1 MTKKMQTPETDIMV
15 ESKGKVESF
24 FDKYGNKLMWALV
37 AVTIIVVGVFVW
49 KNQSEKAAVEAEQKA
64 QAALF
69 GVMVEYSAA
78 DVDNVAAAEAY
89 AAVNNKYQDAAAGNI
104 AAYMAASSYLQANE
118 LDKAKAAIAKYE
130 NTDGDFGKMINALAL
145 TMKGD
150 IAVEE
155 MDYKTA
161 AANFAKALKAS
172 TTESLYMK
180 NAKKLA
186 LVYEAM
192 GDDANAQQVY
202 ENAVKKYP
210 ENKSFEKYIK

>member
-161 AANFAKALKAS
+161 AANFVKALKAS

-192 GDDANAQQVY
+192 GDEANAQQVY
-202 ENAVKKYP
+202 KNAVKKYP

>member
-49 KNQSEKAAVEAEQKA
+49 NNQSEKAAVEAEQKA

-89 AAVNNKYQDAAAGNI
+89 AAVNNKYQDAVAGNI

-192 GDDANAQQVY
+192 GDEANAQQVY